1 MSPTLR
7 TQEALPRAALCSML
21 EKQLGSVGEDARKG
35 CIHALRGPLYQSVP
49 KAALSLGDLESH
61 PILSVCHTVIYEH
74 PWAAEQTGYNLAGGT
89 WVRGQMSV
97 QESGLQNELCWL
109 KGAGP
114 LGAQA
119 ESLRSK

>member
-49 KAALSLGDLESH
+49 KAALSLGGPGVTSH
-61 PILSVCHTVIYEH
+61 PKCMPYCDL
-74 PWAAEQTGYNLAGGT
+74 
-89 WVRGQMSV
+89 
-97 QESGLQNELCWL
+97 
-109 KGAGP
+109 
-114 LGAQA
+114 
-119 ESLRSK
+119 